1 MSYANDV
8 TTPTRTAKTAGLAAS
23 LSGAAMRFSRRLR
36 RERPDH
42 GLTVSQLSALGILY
56 SASAMTPRE
65 LADAERVQ
73 PPSMTRIV
81 AVLEERGLVQRSAHP
96 TDRRQVILS
105 PTETGAALIRENR
118 RLREAW
124 LARQLAALTPSE
136 RATLRD
142 AAQILDRLAGT

>member
-1 MSYANDV
+1 
-8 TTPTRTAKTAGLAAS
+8 
-23 LSGAAMRFSRRLR
+23 
-36 RERPDH
+36 
-42 GLTVSQLSALGILY
+42 
-56 SASAMTPRE
+56 MTPRE